1 MQGKGKDFSSKEL
14 EGTPVRMLGD
24 ALVSGKE
31 VERRRRE
38 LGVGFLFETNTHHT
52 QHMHACVS
60 TNTQGKEKE
69 GEEEKVLTF
78 TGGKRGR

>member
-1 MQGKGKDFSSKEL
+1 MQGKGKDFSPKEL

-24 ALVSGKE
+24 ALITGKE

-38 LGVGFLFETNTHHT
+38 LGIGFLFETNTHNT
-52 QHMHACVS
+52 QHMHACFS
-60 TNTQGKEKE
+60 MFQEQRRKER
-69 GEEEKVLTF
+69 EEEMLTF